1 MLLYSVYYISVG
13 SSTCFWVL
21 TPIIRSSYSCN
32 YSSWYWLTGS
42 TNIHSR
48 CWVGTDSIPEAL
60 ITAVPA
66 PDDGC
71 QHPKHV
77 EQKQISPSDNH
88 PNWMAECLTYI
99 LKNINSKLEKE
110 NAMVAKVDRVKPASS
125 YTLANTTKK
134 TTTSLMRTTFKNF
147 RKIPRTNTKN
157 LSPRPYNIETLSSIR
172 NKRSTSPRRNP
183 NPPN

>member
-1 MLLYSVYYISVG
+1 
-13 SSTCFWVL
+13 
-21 TPIIRSSYSCN
+21 
-32 YSSWYWLTGS
+32 
-42 TNIHSR
+42 
-48 CWVGTDSIPEAL
+48 
-60 ITAVPA
+60 
-66 PDDGC
+66 
-71 QHPKHV
+71 
-77 EQKQISPSDNH
+77 
-88 PNWMAECLTYI
+88 MAECLTYI